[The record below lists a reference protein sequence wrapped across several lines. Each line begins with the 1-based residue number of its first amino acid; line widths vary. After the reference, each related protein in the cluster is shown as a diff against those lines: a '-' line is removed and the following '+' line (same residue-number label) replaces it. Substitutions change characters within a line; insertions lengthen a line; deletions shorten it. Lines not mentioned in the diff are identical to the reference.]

1 MYMLVSTISR
11 LSFVFAALLLVC
23 NCTDYKQKKEWD
35 GIDYS
40 KVRNRDTYEND
51 SNYTQ
56 PTVTSCTSDDLHT
69 CN

>member
-1 MYMLVSTISR
+1 MVIWLV
-11 LSFVFAALLLVC
+11 ALFMVSS
-23 NCTDYKQKKEWD
+23 CTGTQQKKEWD

-40 KVRNRDTYEND
+40 KVRDRDKYEND

-56 PTVTSCTSDDLHT
+56 PTVLSCTNDDLFN